1 MPHDA
6 HPPLLGTLHV
16 ALVVTPYPIPHG
28 HEVKVSLVE
37 HVPAPRRQVQQL
49 FRQLV
54 IIPPLLG
61 GVIHAGTQPEVFLP
75 VRYQKVL
82 QLRKVLPLRLS
93 TDEYGAVAGAG
104 EGRVVVDV
112 SRAESAA
119 GVGSRGGT
127 VRGEG
132 GVLASSSCVALVAGF
147 GGSSSLGPSS
157 WLRRRRRV
165 RLRRLSFVAGRSRH
179 TSWSS
184 SLRSPRGSRR
194 RPPSSSLPVEYH
206 PRPSC
211 VVRRRWRAGAPFSM
225 LGRWTSAPGGSRR
238 RTRRRRSAAVR
249 RISGRILRGG
259 ILVRRVV
266 GTRGRR
272 RRSGWCTGRTAVPA
286 AASL

>member
-1 MPHDA
+1 MAHDA

-16 ALVVTPYPIPHG
+16 ALVVTPYPIPHRDK
-28 HEVKVSLVE
+28 VKVSLVE

-132 GVLASSSCVALVAGF
+132 GILASASRIGLVPGF
-147 GGSSSLGPSS
+147 GRGSTLGASTRFGRWS
-157 WLRRRRRV
+157 WMGR
-165 RLRRLSFVAGRSRH
+165 RRLSFVAR
-179 TSWSS
+179 
-184 SLRSPRGSRR
+184 
-194 RPPSSSLPVEYH
+194 
-206 PRPSC
+206 
-211 VVRRRWRAGAPFSM
+211 
-225 LGRWTSAPGGSRR
+225 
-238 RTRRRRSAAVR
+238 
-249 RISGRILRGG
+249 
-259 ILVRRVV
+259 
-266 GTRGRR
+266 
-272 RRSGWCTGRTAVPA
+272 
-286 AASL
+286 